1 MVRLSPALVVFTVLL
16 SSPAVAGA
24 QSYTCDPGFLNRE
37 SYRLTTDAQALNV
50 TRPRTNWWDGFD
62 ASLRPYQDAL
72 GDLNDAALTIAE
84 RALDLDPKN
93 QLARSQVARQLVILG
108 DDPDRAKAEIKAL
121 FANGGALAW
130 TATLYDVDAKAFF
143 VMGFDRAGI
152 RVFRFGEAAP
162 HFTKHL
168 GVPEFPGPESHQLW
182 RAWGGCFDSS
192 TSSGS
197 PRPFDKLKVVP
208 SEVEGRAESRGDG
221 LSEEAFV
228 PWSDVREIAAGNYVI
243 WFRFNKPVT
252 VTSDN
257 RKKKTLKEFK
267 VALHGAMGTVEYR
280 QTSGSGDGDRWYE
293 DTRTFSGIGKG
304 PASYQDR
311 IRLVL
316 VAEVD
321 PGGRIKLPKQKRGA
335 GW

>member
-1 MVRLSPALVVFTVLL
+1 MRRLSPAAVVFTFLL
-16 SSPAVAGA
+16 SSPANAAA
-24 QSYTCDPGFLNRE
+24 QTYTCDAAALNRE
-37 SYRLTTDAQALNV
+37 SYRLSTDAQAMNV

-62 ASLRPYQDAL
+62 ASLRTHQNAL

-93 QLARSQVARQLVILG
+93 QLAHSQLARQLVILG
-108 DDPDRAKAEIKAL
+108 DDPERAKAEIKTL

-162 HFTKHL
+162 HFTKRL
-168 GVPEFPGPESHQLW
+168 GVPEFPGPAATNLW
-182 RAWGGCFDSS
+182 RAWGGCFE
-192 TSSGS
+192 G
-197 PRPFDKLKVVP
+197 LK
-208 SEVEGRAESRGDG
+208 
-221 LSEEAFV
+221 EEAFV
-228 PWSDVREIAAGNYVI
+228 PWSDVREIAAGNYVL

-257 RKKKTLKEFK
+257 RKKKALKEFK
-267 VALHGAMGTVEYR
+267 VALHGAMGSVEYR
-280 QTSGSGDGDRWYE
+280 QTPGSGDDDRWWQ
-293 DTRTFSGIGKG
+293 DTRTFSGVGIG
-304 PASYQDR
+304 PSSYQNR
-311 IRLVL
+311 IRMVL
-316 VAEVD
+316 VNEID
-321 PGGRIKLPKQKRGA
+321 PDRRIVLPKQKRGA

>member
-1 MVRLSPALVVFTVLL
+1 MIRVSPTLVVYTFLL
-16 SSPAVAGA
+16 SSPAVAQPA
-24 QSYTCDPGFLNRE
+24 YTCDPGQLNRE
-37 SYRLTTDAQALNV
+37 SYRLTTDAQAMNV

-62 ASLRPYQDAL
+62 ASLRTHQNAL

-93 QLARSQVARQLVILG
+93 QLAHSQLARQLVILG
-108 DDPDRAKAEIKAL
+108 DDPERAKAEIKAL

-162 HFTKHL
+162 DFTKHL
-168 GVPEFPGPESHQLW
+168 GVPEFPGPEAKNLW
-182 RAWGGCFDSS
+182 RAWGGCFGPS
-192 TSSGS
+192 TGSGS
-197 PRPFDKLKVVP
+197 PR
-208 SEVEGRAESRGDG
+208 AESRDEG
-221 LSEEAFV
+221 LKEEAFMA
-228 PWSDVREIAAGNYVI
+228 WSDVREIAAGNYVL
-243 WFRFNKPVT
+243 WFRFNTPVT

-257 RKKKTLKEFK
+257 RKKKALKEFK
-267 VALHGAMGTVEYR
+267 VALHGAMGTVDYR
-280 QTSGSGDGDRWYE
+280 QTSGSGDNDRWYE
-293 DTRTFSGIGKG
+293 DTRTFTGVGTG

-311 IRLVL
+311 VRLVL

-321 PGGRIKLPKQKRGA
+321 PAGRIKLPKQKRGG